1 MPILE
6 ELEPLEVFH
15 YFEELSQIPR
25 GTFNTKEVS
34 DYCTKFAK
42 DRNLEVIQDTMY
54 NVIIKKAG
62 TQGYEESDP
71 IILQAHLDMV
81 CEKADHSTHDFLKD
95 PLDLY
100 IEDGFVKARDTTLG
114 ADNGIA
120 VAMTLALLDSSDIPH
135 PPLEAVFTSDE
146 EIGMGGAGFIDLSP
160 LQGKSLLNLD
170 SEEEGTITAGC
181 AGGLSFR
188 MNLSIGRKNVSGD
201 ALQVTIHGLKG
212 GHSGMEIDQQRGN
225 ANKLAGRL
233 LNRLNQNMEISLVD
247 IQGGSKD
254 NVITSLSKFTIVV
267 QDSMKAEMI
276 IENML
281 NIWKQE
287 FATDEPNLNIDIEKS
302 AHNEYSVMADADMNK
317 VIFFMNN
324 CQCGVYGFSR
334 SLKGIVE
341 TSDNLG
347 VVQSEENKVSFILL
361 LRSSVS
367 SKLEELKEAFI
378 SWTEYLG
385 GTYELSGAYP
395 AWMYKTDS
403 QIRPVVAAVF
413 EKVYGK
419 EPEVTT
425 VHAGLECGLLSGKKP
440 ELDCVSFGPTM
451 HDVHSINERL
461 DISST
466 WRVWNILKEIMKECK

>member
-54 NVIIKKAG
+54 NVIIKKPG

-100 IEDGFVKARDTTLG
+100 VEDGFVKARDTTLG

-160 LQGKSLLNLD
+160 LQGKALLNLD

-181 AGGLSFR
+181 AGGLSFC
-188 MNLSIGRKNVSGD
+188 MNLSIGRKKVSGD
-201 ALQVTIHGLKG
+201 ALQITIHGLKG

-276 IENML
+276 IENMR

-287 FATDEPNLNIDIEKS
+287 LVTDEPNLDINIEKS
-302 AHNEYSVMADADMNK
+302 VHNEYSVMSDSDMKK
-317 VIFFMNN
+317 VIFFINN

-347 VVQSEENKVSFILL
+347 VVQTQENKVSFTLL
-361 LRSSVS
+361 LRSSIS

-403 QIRPVVAAVF
+403 QIRPLVAAVF

-451 HDVHSINERL
+451 YDVHSINERL